1 MQLVGL
7 TGVVP
12 GERSF
17 SSTGPGPGNGYR
29 GQTRE
34 KRAGAKPHIS
44 KLHPTA
50 SPRMTCSSVYPS
62 PRGNQVSPV
71 TGPPLGPAGGIPL
84 TGTALLTNDPGSV
97 TVNLNIYRARLRAGS
112 RDLALNY

>member
-1 MQLVGL
+1 MGMQLVGL

-44 KLHPTA
+44 KLHATA

-62 PRGNQVSPV
+62 PRGNQVSTG
-71 TGPPLGPAGGIPL
+71 TGPSSAP
-84 TGTALLTNDPGSV
+84 
-97 TVNLNIYRARLRAGS
+97 RAVS
-112 RDLALNY
+112 H